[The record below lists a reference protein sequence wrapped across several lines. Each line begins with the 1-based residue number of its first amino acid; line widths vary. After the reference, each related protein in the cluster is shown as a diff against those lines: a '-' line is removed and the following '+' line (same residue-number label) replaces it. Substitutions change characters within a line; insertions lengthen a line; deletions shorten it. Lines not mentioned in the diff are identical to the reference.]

1 VCRVEQPEEGANV
14 IVYETS
20 VYEKKSIGL
29 ARTIHKQLT
38 SLFIWF
44 AYSVHHY
51 CVHHCSMLIPVCII
65 PVCINTVCFI
75 EMCLQCGSLMCASLQ
90 CAYYSVHHYSVQQ
103 YSVLITVCILQ
114 CVSIQCASLKCACS
128 VHHYCVH
135 HCSMLITVC
144 SLQCAHYILANV
156 RLGHYTLLCWTES
169 THLAHYCS
177 KSPCLHEK
185 LSSPLHM
192 PNLQLQAAS
201 AAKVKDQLLIC
212 TPLPW
217 ARTHP

>member
-1 VCRVEQPEEGANV
+1 LTLKGISVFPQTKSHVLACVCRVEQPEEGANV

-75 EMCLQCGSLMCASLQ
+75 KMCLQCASLLCASLQ
-90 CAYYSVHHYSVQQ
+90 YAY
-103 YSVLITVCILQ
+103 YSVLITVCSLHFGQ
-114 CVSIQCASLKCACS
+114 CKI
-128 VHHYCVH
+128 
-135 HCSMLITVC
+135 
-144 SLQCAHYILANV
+144 
-156 RLGHYTLLCWTES
+156 G
-169 THLAHYCS
+169 
-177 KSPCLHEK
+177 
-185 LSSPLHM
+185 PLH
-192 PNLQLQAAS
+192 PSLLNRIHSLGALLQQKPMLA
-201 AAKVKDQLLIC
+201 
-212 TPLPW
+212 
-217 ARTHP
+217 